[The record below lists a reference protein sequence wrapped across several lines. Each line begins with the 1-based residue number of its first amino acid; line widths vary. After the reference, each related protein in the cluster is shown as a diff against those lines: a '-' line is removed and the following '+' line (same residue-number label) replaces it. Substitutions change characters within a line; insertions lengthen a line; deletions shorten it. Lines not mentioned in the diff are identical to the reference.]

1 MPFLTKCV
9 YTIIYHINHFRQGN
23 IMNKNINSVLHV
35 VAIESL
41 DVSEDLKASEN
52 KDIKELLDAQNAEE
66 RSTGSGIP
74 EDTRQDN

>member
-1 MPFLTKCV
+1 
-9 YTIIYHINHFRQGN
+9 
-23 IMNKNINSVLHV
+23 MNKNINSVLHV
-35 VAIESL
+35 VASESL

-74 EDTRQDN
+74 EDTRQDT